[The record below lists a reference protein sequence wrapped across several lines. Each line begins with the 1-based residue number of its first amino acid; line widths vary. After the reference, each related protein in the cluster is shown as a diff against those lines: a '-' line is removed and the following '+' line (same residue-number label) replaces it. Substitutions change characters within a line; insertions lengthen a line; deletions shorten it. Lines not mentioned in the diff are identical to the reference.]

1 MVGMVGSRNPIWDKD
16 QERKWDFGEDRD
28 HTHKFQVCTFWLH
41 LIAHFPSATSL
52 YFHFW
57 NHYTVR
63 KFVKFLDMKNKVQKT
78 LTFNLM
84 NLVHFF
90 KVNMVNLP
98 NFKIFF
104 PSVRGSFWS
113 FLNHFRSL
121 WVILSHLWSYC
132 VNLGHFGSTIFVDF
146 LSVKNG

>member
-104 PSVRGSFWS
+104 FSSVRGLFWIIFGHYGSFWVIYGHIVS
-113 FLNHFRSL
+113 F
-121 WVILSHLWSYC
+121 WDILGL
-132 VNLGHFGSTIFVDF
+132 LFLLIFC
-146 LSVKNG
+146 LSKTG